1 MTFFLYQMEKK
12 SPEKAKPAK
21 KKDGFLKKASRF
33 FKDLRS
39 EVKKVVWPTRK
50 QVFKN
55 TVVVFA
61 VMGAVGVVIWVL
73 DALLTLLRGLL
84 LGA

>member
-1 MTFFLYQMEKK
+1 MRIDN
-12 SPEKAKPAK
+12 KAVMSCFGENVLAN
-21 KKDGFLKKASRF
+21 DLGGRENVRKAL
-33 FKDLRS
+33 DYLRS

-55 TVVVFA
+55 TVA
-61 VMGAVGVVIWVL
+61 VLAAMGAVGVVIWIL

>member
-1 MTFFLYQMEKK
+1 MAEQMEKK
-12 SPEKAKPAK
+12 SPKKAKPAK

>member
-1 MTFFLYQMEKK
+1 MAEQVEKK
-12 SPEKAKPAK
+12 ASEKAKPAK

>member
-1 MTFFLYQMEKK
+1 MAEQVEKK
-12 SPEKAKPAK
+12 TPEKAKPANK
-21 KKDGFLKKASRF
+21 KGGFLKKASRF
-33 FKDLRS
+33 FKDLKS

-55 TVVVFA
+55 TVA
-61 VMGAVGVVIWVL
+61 VLAAMGAVGVVIWIL

>member
-1 MTFFLYQMEKK
+1 MAEQVEKK
-12 SPEKAKPAK
+12 APEKAKPAK

-55 TVVVFA
+55 TVA
-61 VMGAVGVVIWVL
+61 VLAAMGAVGVVIWIL
-73 DALLTLLRGLL
+73 ALLTLLRGLL

>member
-1 MTFFLYQMEKK
+1 MAEQMEKK
-12 SPEKAKPAK
+12 SQEKAKPAK

>member
-1 MTFFLYQMEKK
+1 MAEQVEKK
-12 SPEKAKPAK
+12 TPEKAKPAK
-21 KKDGFLKKASRF
+21 KKGGFLKKASRF
-33 FKDLRS
+33 FKDLKS

-55 TVVVFA
+55 TVA
-61 VMGAVGVVIWVL
+61 VLCRYGMPVGVVIWVL

>member
-1 MTFFLYQMEKK
+1 MAEQVEKK
-12 SPEKAKPAK
+12 APEKAKPAK

-55 TVVVFA
+55 TIA
-61 VMGAVGVVIWVL
+61 VLTAMGAVGVVIWIL

>member
-1 MTFFLYQMEKK
+1 MAEQMEKK
-12 SPEKAKPAK
+12 TPEKARPTK
-21 KKDGFLKKASRF
+21 KKDGFVKKASRF

-55 TVVVFA
+55 TVAVFA
-61 VMGAVGVVIWVL
+61 AMAAVGVVIWVL
-73 DALLTLLRGLL
+73 DALLTFLRGLL

>member
-1 MTFFLYQMEKK
+1 MAEQMEKK
-12 SPEKAKPAK
+12 APEKAKPAK

-55 TVVVFA
+55 TVVVLVA
-61 VMGAVGVVIWVL
+61 MGAVGVVIWVL

>member
-1 MTFFLYQMEKK
+1 MAEQMEKK

-61 VMGAVGVVIWVL
+61 VMGAVGVVIWGL
-73 DALLTLLRGLL
+73 DALLTLLRGLP

>member
-1 MTFFLYQMEKK
+1 MAEVKK
-12 SPEKAKPAK
+12 ENWFKRTWGRVTKY
-21 KKDGFLKKASRF
+21 FRELK
-33 FKDLRS
+33 S
-39 EVKKVVWPTRK
+39 ELKKVVWPTRK

-55 TVVVFA
+55 TVA
-61 VMGAVGVVIWVL
+61 VLAAMGAVGVVIWVL

>member
-1 MTFFLYQMEKK
+1 MAEQVEKK
-12 SPEKAKPAK
+12 APEKAKPAK

>member
-1 MTFFLYQMEKK
+1 MAEQLEKK
-12 SPEKAKPAK
+12 TPEKAKPAK

-39 EVKKVVWPTRK
+39 EVKKVVWPSRK
-50 QVFKN
+50 QVLNN
-55 TVVVFA
+55 TVVAFA

-73 DALLTLLRGLL
+73 DALLALLRGLL